1 MKHTLCLVVVVALL
15 SSLAGAAWQRS
26 PEPGQLATRLAI
38 ASVEGVKIESS
49 QNIGRVSALI
59 SESVSEEA
67 ALPRGRSEA
76 VINLGHQAIIERI
89 SMSNSGG
96 EGRVA
101 VSSSTDNGSWVS
113 LGQTVFSSADSQV
126 LVPFAS
132 VQGKFVKVEFE
143 LAREGGVRNFE
154 IFGSL
159 VAGSKDKLRG
169 KVSNMAG
176 SISGARV
183 IYVNPTPATGGDE
196 AVRYGSFSFPES
208 DDKYRTV
215 IYDLGRPKVLNEFG
229 SVHSPRPVRF
239 EVFAFSEL
247 PEKEDWKGRRSFDPA
262 VFEQTEPVAS
272 VEDKEGKG
280 YVKCK
285 PEQSVTAQ
293 FIALRWEPDFNP
305 PAFTVSGV
313 NIIGQPQDIGSQPSG
328 AGGGQAG
335 GNGGSDSS
343 DQPKSEVVAN
353 PTAQSGFSGPFAP
366 TSLMGAGS
374 GGLPAVPQNDD
385 TPSQPPTQP
394 VVVPPVSPA
403 P

>member
-1 MKHTLCLVVVVALL
+1 MKHALFLIVVVALF

-26 PEPGQLATRLAI
+26 PESGRLATELAV

-49 QNIGRVSALI
+49 QNIGRASALI
-59 SESVSEEA
+59 SDRVSEEA
-67 ALPRGRSEA
+67 TLPIGRSEA
-76 VINLGHQAIIERI
+76 VINLGRQAIIERV
-89 SMSNSGG
+89 SMFNGGG

-101 VSSSTDNGSWVS
+101 ISSSTDNSIWVP
-113 LGQTVFSSADSQV
+113 LGQTVFSAADSQV
-126 LVPFAS
+126 TVPFAS
-132 VQGKFVKVEFE
+132 VQGKYVKVEFE
-143 LAREGGVRNFE
+143 LARAGGLRNFE
-154 IFGSL
+154 ILGSL
-159 VAGSKDKLRG
+159 VAGSKDKMRG
-169 KVSNMAG
+169 KVSNMAS

-183 IYVNPTPATGGDE
+183 IYVNPTPAANGDE

-208 DDKYRTV
+208 EDKYRTV

-262 VFEQTEPVAS
+262 VFDQTEPVAS
-272 VEDKEGKG
+272 VEDREGKG
-280 YVKCK
+280 FVKCK
-285 PEQSVTAQ
+285 PDQSVTAQ

-305 PAFTVSGV
+305 PAFTVVGV
-313 NIIGQPQDIGSQPSG
+313 NITGEPQDIGVQQSES
-328 AGGGQAG
+328 GGQAG
-335 GNGGSDSS
+335 GTGGSDSS

-374 GGLPAVPQNDD
+374 GGLPAVPQDDD
-385 TPSQPPTQP
+385 TPTEQPTTP